1 MKAIPLNSWN
11 ELTQRKGHNQ
21 MYIDETAQADPEVME
36 NNRELEEK
44 AGFWA
49 VIIIIFFW
57 L

>member
-1 MKAIPLNSWN
+1 MKTIPLNSWN

-49 VIIIIFFW
+49 VSIIIFF
-57 L
+57 